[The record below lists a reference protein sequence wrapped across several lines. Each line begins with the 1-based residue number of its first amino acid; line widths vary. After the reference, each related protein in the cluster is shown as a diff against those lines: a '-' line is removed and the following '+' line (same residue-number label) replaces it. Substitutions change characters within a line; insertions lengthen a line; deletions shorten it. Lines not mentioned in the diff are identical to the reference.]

1 MFVEGKRTR
10 IMQEVDSMPGRLGG
24 GWKRGKVTRVKEK
37 NPDEKKKNQNKEVKK
52 GRHIYRCE
60 RHVADLVY

>member
-24 GWKRGKVTRVKEK
+24 GRKRGKETRVKEK
-37 NPDEKKKNQNKEVKK
+37 NPDEKKNQIKK
-52 GRHIYRCE
+52 
-60 RHVADLVY
+60 